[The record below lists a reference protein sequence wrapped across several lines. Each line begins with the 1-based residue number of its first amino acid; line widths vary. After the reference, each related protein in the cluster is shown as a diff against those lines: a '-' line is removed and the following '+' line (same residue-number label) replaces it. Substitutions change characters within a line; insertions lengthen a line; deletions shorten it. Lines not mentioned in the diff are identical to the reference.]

1 MVAQRPAFSA
11 DQHTVMQALSTL
23 LPQQADATGWAELAS
38 YVRHSSSSGGSSG
51 GGVQLLSRLVAA
63 AADRFPAEAE
73 MAGLTERPLG
83 LLPPA
88 PLQPAA
94 VTPGTANVVL
104 SDGRDGLA
112 VTAGLQPATEQEVG
126 GQAVAEVTADAAAAV
141 RPGSYVRVSLR
152 QAGYT
157 TIAAAAAASSP
168 TAGGELAVL
177 QSVAGAE
184 AATASAVQPPSRPA
198 AAAGEP

>member
-1 MVAQRPAFSA
+1 
-11 DQHTVMQALSTL
+11 
-23 LPQQADATGWAELAS
+23 
-38 YVRHSSSSGGSSG
+38 
-51 GGVQLLSRLVAA
+51 VQLLSRLVAA

-141 RPGSYVRVSLR
+141 RPDSYVRVSLR

-184 AATASAVQPPSRPA
+184 AAAATAVQPPSRPA
-198 AAAGEP
+198 AAVVEP